1 MANPYLKRGS
11 SNKGSK
17 NKSTGSKNER
27 EGFFKKFWTKHKA
40 IIIGASVAVI
50 SIPVGVTVWR
60 KMQAKKTLELPD
72 LNAGSDNQML
82 GTSDD
87 LMMDAML
94 QTTEAPSKKAE
105 EIFPV
110 ATEQIDLTAA
120 NKELE
125 MPEIPDN
132 PRANISFSA
141 SDFE

>member
-17 NKSTGSKNER
+17 NKSAGSKNER

-60 KMQAKKTLELPD
+60 KMQAKKLELPE
-72 LNAGSDNQML
+72 GSDNTQKML
-82 GTSDD
+82 GTSDDD

-110 ATEQIDLTAA
+110 ATEQIDLSVA

-125 MPEIPDN
+125 MMPEIPDN